1 MNHFLHHLSR
11 VEAFATD
18 SSIHQ
23 QAEDFVIKDNPL
35 PVMFSA
41 PHAVAQV
48 RDGVEKFAEPGTG
61 AMVLMLAE
69 GGFPV
74 IIKTRNDANDANW
87 DEQSSYRDALIEYI
101 VEEKVAVLF
110 DLHQLAPDREHDA
123 IIGTA
128 HGKNIFGRDDITKEI
143 IAQLELVGLE
153 NIAVDEIFTASKP
166 TTVSAHVAREAQIPC
181 FQIEFNSQFFL
192 EQAPRADAIVGALKK
207 VALYAVT
214 EEAHRSQ
221 NG

>member
-1 MNHFLHHLSR
+1 MNHFLDHLSR

-18 SSIHQ
+18 PSIQQ
-23 QAEDFVIKDNPL
+23 QAEDFVLKDNPL

-48 RDGVEKFAEPGTG
+48 LDGVEKFAEPGTG
-61 AMVLMLAE
+61 AMALMLAE

-74 IIKTRNDANDANW
+74 IIKTRNDENDANW
-87 DEQSSYRDALIEYI
+87 DKQSAYREALIRYI
-101 VEEKVAVLF
+101 QEEKVAVLF
-110 DLHQLAPDREHDA
+110 DLHQLSPKREHDA

-128 HGKNIFGRDDITKEI
+128 HGQNIFGRDDITQEI
-143 IAQLELVGLE
+143 ITQLELVGI
-153 NIAVDEIFTASKP
+153 NKVAVDEVLTASKP

-192 EQAPRADAIVGALKK
+192 EQASQAGDIVDALKK

-214 EEAHRSQ
+214 EVAHRSQ